1 MSETQKQ
8 KPCFIGV
15 DGIVKQVELLCK
27 KHPEGKDVG
36 NTNCDCQDGSNMY
49 VDSTLQ
55 LLETTSNA
63 TSCTNHEEIDFQLKI
78 EHMIKLLSVERHKNS
93 CSCDDVECQYYDIPY
108 DCHSVSS
115 LLGKIVLTLETSD
128 KLESLTEYIVSILFG
143 LRDLSISNGSD
154 YGLVNNFY
162 LYIIMCVFAYTHMNR
177 LSSLQCKFPTQTGL
191 LKYMK
196 DSSTFKNDFHIF
208 QKNVLGKINSFKKE
222 QELNELVEKNKHLEA
237 ECIERKNSETAKE
250 MLNFLQQLI

>member
-27 KHPEGKDVG
+27 KHPKGKYVG
-36 NTNCDCQDGSNMY
+36 DTDCDCQDGNNTF
-49 VDSTLQ
+49 VDAILQ
-55 LLETTSNA
+55 LLKKAIESA
-63 TSCTNHEEIDFQLKI
+63 TGENHKDIDFYNP
-78 EHMIKLLSVERHKNS
+78 MIKLLIVESHNKS

-115 LLGKIVLTLETSD
+115 LLGKIVLTLEKSD
-128 KLESLTEYIVSILFG
+128 KLESLTEHIVSILFE

-177 LSSLQCKFPTQTGL
+177 LSSIQCKFPTQTGL

-208 QKNVLGKINSFKKE
+208 QKNVLDKITSFKKE
-222 QELNELVEKNKHLEA
+222 QEIKELVEKNKHLEA
-237 ECIERKNSETAKE
+237 ERIESEYLETARE
-250 MLNFLQQLI
+250 SLNFLRQLI